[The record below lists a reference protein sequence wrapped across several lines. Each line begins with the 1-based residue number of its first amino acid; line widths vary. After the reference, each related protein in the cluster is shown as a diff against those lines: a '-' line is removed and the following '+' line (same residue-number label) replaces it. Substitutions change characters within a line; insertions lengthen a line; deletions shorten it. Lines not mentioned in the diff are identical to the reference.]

1 MNEIVTTRSRTDTFD
16 QQRVLDLAQ
25 LALVEARKLGAT
37 AAEAGVAESRGL
49 SVAVRQGEIDTLE
62 HHRDGNVAITVY
74 KNKSK
79 GSASTTDLSP
89 AAVKAMAAAACSIAG
104 FTAADEYSGLADP
117 AQLATTIPDLDLYHP
132 WPISAEQAIEL
143 ARTCEAAAFAVD
155 KRISNSEGAMVTTS
169 EGIAAYANTHGFA
182 GSYMGTRHMLSCAVI
197 AAQGDEM
204 QSDYWYTRSRMSGGL
219 EPAESIGRRA
229 AECALKR
236 LGARRIRTR
245 QAPVLYAAEIAGSLL
260 GNFLNAIQGSVLYRG
275 ASFLL
280 DQKGKQIFPADIS
293 LQEQPHILAGMASAP
308 YDDEGVA
315 TRTHDIVRDGVL
327 LDYMLDS
334 YSARKLGM
342 TTTGNAGG
350 VRNLVVQSPEM
361 KLDLSGLIEKM
372 HTGLLVTRLMGHG
385 INIVTGDYSR
395 GAGGFWV
402 ENGEIQYPV
411 DEITIA
417 GNLQD
422 MLRNIAAVGRDLDRR
437 GSILTGSILVE
448 SMTIAG
454 E

>member
-1 MNEIVTTRSRTDTFD
+1 MSEIVKISPKADLFD
-16 QQRVLDLAQ
+16 KQRLLDLTQ
-25 LALVEARKLGAT
+25 LALDEARKLGAT
-37 AAEAGVAESRGL
+37 AAEAGVGASRGL
-49 SVAVRQGEIDTLE
+49 SVSVRQGEIDTLE

-79 GSASTTDLSP
+79 GSASTTDLSAP
-89 AAVKAMAAAACSIAG
+89 SIKAMVAAACSIAG
-104 FTAADEYSGLADP
+104 FTTADEYSGLAEP
-117 AQLATTIPDLDLYHP
+117 EYLAKEIPDLDLYHP
-132 WPISAEQAIEL
+132 WPISAEQAIDL
-143 ARTCEAAAFAVD
+143 ARGCEAAAFAVD
-155 KRISNSEGAMVTTS
+155 PRIQNSEGATVNTS
-169 EGIAAYANTHGFA
+169 DGIAAYANTHGFA
-182 GSYMGTRHMLSCAVI
+182 GVYAGSRHMLSCAVI
-197 AAQGDEM
+197 AVDGAEM
-204 QSDYWYTRSRMSGGL
+204 QSDYWYTRSRL
-219 EPAESIGRRA
+219 PEALDDALLIGRKA
-229 AECALKR
+229 ADAALKR
-236 LGARRIRTR
+236 LGARRVKTQ

-280 DQKGKQIFPADIS
+280 DHKGKKIFPDNIT
-293 LQEQPHILAGMASAP
+293 LREQPHLKAGLASAP

-315 TRTHDIVRDGVL
+315 TRMRDIVSRGVL
-327 LDYMLDS
+327 MDYVLDT
-334 YSARKLGM
+334 YSARKLGLK
-342 TTTGNAGG
+342 TTGNAGG
-350 VRNLVVQSPEM
+350 VRNLSVQSPVM
-361 KLDLSGLIEKM
+361 TLDLDGLIKKM

-385 INIVTGDYSR
+385 VNTVTGDYSR

-417 GNLQD
+417 GNLKD
-422 MLRNIAAVGRDLDRR
+422 MLANIAAVGKDIDRR